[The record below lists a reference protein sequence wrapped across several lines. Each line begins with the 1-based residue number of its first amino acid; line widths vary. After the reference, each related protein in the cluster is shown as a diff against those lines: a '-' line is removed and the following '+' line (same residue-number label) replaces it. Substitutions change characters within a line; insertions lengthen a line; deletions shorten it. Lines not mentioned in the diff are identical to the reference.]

1 MSHTIIHLI
10 HATVCVCLLF
20 FTRCHSWFSSHL
32 QHTFSKRHAEVF
44 NRNKTKTRGSSINGG
59 WFASCHARH
68 EIYNNLKTTSI
79 TSCVRSVRMRE
90 QLGNRSYR
98 EIPRRL
104 FGYVR
109 RLQVRKVSGL
119 GLILER
125 FTNTRLNFTRVN
137 TFTFTHDLSNICNH
151 LLDVNFS
158 ETQKTLP
165 NYREVRSPYS
175 ESQARKDKKRDNWKI
190 KEMIIL
196 QQ

>member
-1 MSHTIIHLI
+1 MGGLHLAM
-10 HATVCVCLLF
+10 HA
-20 FTRCHSWFSSHL
+20 
-32 QHTFSKRHAEVF
+32 
-44 NRNKTKTRGSSINGG
+44 
-59 WFASCHARH
+59 
-68 EIYNNLKTTSI
+68 I

-137 TFTFTHDLSNICNH
+137 TFTFTHDLSYICNH

-165 NYREVRSPYS
+165 NYR
-175 ESQARKDKKRDNWKI
+175 
-190 KEMIIL
+190 
-196 QQ
+196 

>member
-1 MSHTIIHLI
+1 MGGLHLAM
-10 HATVCVCLLF
+10 HATKS
-20 FTRCHSWFSSHL
+20 T
-32 QHTFSKRHAEVF
+32 
-44 NRNKTKTRGSSINGG
+44 
-59 WFASCHARH
+59 
-68 EIYNNLKTTSI
+68 TTSI
-79 TSCVRSVRMRE
+79 TSGVRSVRMRK

-137 TFTFTHDLSNICNH
+137 TFTFTHDLSYICNH

-175 ESQARKDKKRDNWKI
+175 ESQRIKTKKETIGRLK
-190 KEMIIL
+190 K
-196 QQ
+196 

>member
-1 MSHTIIHLI
+1 MGGLHLAM
-10 HATVCVCLLF
+10 HPTK
-20 FTRCHSWFSSHL
+20 SS
-32 QHTFSKRHAEVF
+32 
-44 NRNKTKTRGSSINGG
+44 
-59 WFASCHARH
+59 
-68 EIYNNLKTTSI
+68 TTSI
-79 TSCVRSVRMRE
+79 TSCVQSVRMRE

-137 TFTFTHDLSNICNH
+137 TFTFTHDLSYICNH

-175 ESQARKDKKRDNWKI
+175 ESQRIKTKKETIGRLK
-190 KEMIIL
+190 K
-196 QQ
+196 

>member
-1 MSHTIIHLI
+1 MGGLHLAM
-10 HATVCVCLLF
+10 HATKS
-20 FTRCHSWFSSHL
+20 T
-32 QHTFSKRHAEVF
+32 
-44 NRNKTKTRGSSINGG
+44 
-59 WFASCHARH
+59 
-68 EIYNNLKTTSI
+68 TTSI
-79 TSCVRSVRMRE
+79 TSYVRSVRMRE

-137 TFTFTHDLSNICNH
+137 TFTFTQDLSYICNH

-165 NYREVRSPYS
+165 NYREVRGPYS
-175 ESQARKDKKRDNWKI
+175 ESQAHKDKKRENWKI
-190 KEMIIL
+190 NEMIIL

>member
-1 MSHTIIHLI
+1 
-10 HATVCVCLLF
+10 
-20 FTRCHSWFSSHL
+20 
-32 QHTFSKRHAEVF
+32 
-44 NRNKTKTRGSSINGG
+44 
-59 WFASCHARH
+59 
-68 EIYNNLKTTSI
+68 
-79 TSCVRSVRMRE
+79 MRE

-125 FTNTRLNFTRVN
+125 FTNTQLNFTRVN
-137 TFTFTHDLSNICNH
+137 TFTFTHDLSYICNH

-165 NYREVRSPYS
+165 NYRRLEAH
-175 ESQARKDKKRDNWKI
+175 ARKARRIKTKRETIGRLKK
-190 KEMIIL
+190 
-196 QQ
+196 

>member
-1 MSHTIIHLI
+1 MIHLI

-20 FTRCHSWFSSHL
+20 FTRCNSWFSSHL

-44 NRNKTKTRGSSINGG
+44 NRNKTKTRGSSINSG

-68 EIYNNLKTTSI
+68 EIYNNLNT
-79 TSCVRSVRMRE
+79 TSCVRSVRMRK

-98 EIPRRL
+98 ELPRRL

-109 RLQVRKVSGL
+109 RLQVRKISGL

-125 FTNTRLNFTRVN
+125 FTNTRLNFTYVN
-137 TFTFTHDLSNICNH
+137 TFTFTHDLSYICNH

-165 NYREVRSPYS
+165 NYPGQTTGRLE
-175 ESQARKDKKRDNWKI
+175 AHTRKGRRIKTKKETIGRLK
-190 KEMIIL
+190 K
-196 QQ
+196 